1 VEGEKREHPQLP
13 EATQEEAQ
21 LQQVEGEK
29 LELRLLV
36 EEILEEAPQPLPVE
50 AMQGLPPLVVVVQ
63 LLDLLLRVVEAMQG
77 LPPLVVVDQLPDLLL
92 RVVEEMQELPQLV
105 VVVQLLDLLLPV
117 EEEMQELLL
126 REAAARLPDLQP
138 LVVEVQHRVHLELEE
153 QQEVAHQ
160 QEVEALLG
168 EEAVVHLPPLEV
180 EAPLVEEV
188 AHQVEVHPLDVVQ

>member
-36 EEILEEAPQPLPVE
+36 EEILEEAPQPLSVE
-50 AMQGLPPLVVVVQ
+50 AMQGLPPLVVVV
-63 LLDLLLRVVEAMQG
+63 
-77 LPPLVVVDQLPDLLL
+77 QLPDLLL